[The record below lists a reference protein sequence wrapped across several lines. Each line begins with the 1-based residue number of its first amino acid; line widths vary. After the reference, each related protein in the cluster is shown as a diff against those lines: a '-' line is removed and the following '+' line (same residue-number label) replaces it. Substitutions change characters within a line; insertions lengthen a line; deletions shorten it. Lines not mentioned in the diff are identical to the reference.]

1 MNDEEEKA
9 KQDIELWE
17 ANWPNACKTCE
28 AWGGRDGVEQM
39 GEWLQPVWDDCP
51 DCIEQAKCPRCG
63 KELFEDAGE
72 KYQELWSEWIVDQN
86 PCPNCGWTWG
96 KNAGDI
102 RPQEWE
108 PGYSQ
113 EEYEEERG

>member
-9 KQDIELWE
+9 KQAIDLWE
-17 ANWPNACKTCE
+17 SNWPNACPLCE
-28 AWGGRDGVEQM
+28 AWGGSDSVEQA
-39 GEWLQPVWDDCP
+39 GEFLCSVWDDCP
-51 DCIEQAKCPRCG
+51 DCIEQGKCPRCG

-72 KYQELWSEWIVDQN
+72 KYQEVWSEWIVDQN

-96 KNAGDI
+96 KNAGDT